1 MKKSNV
7 SALSFLMAAIIG
19 LTFCISPALAENPS
33 VVLDSGQSADLR
45 GTPDRT
51 PPVLKN
57 IMIDKTEVD
66 APGTISIT
74 VEATDDVSG
83 INEMWISFLDT
94 KSGRSHFITIYADD
108 NTEPKNIYTGLIQ
121 IGKNEPAGH
130 FELDDITLYDMAS
143 NSQRYYSKIGEA
155 HSEKDILLSQEI
167 KFIVNNNAE
176 ISPPSLINVD
186 VDKVSVE
193 APANIDIKVTASDYV
208 NEVHLVFKNYQNGRL
223 HSLRLYADDKSQNVF
238 KGTIEIDK
246 YEPTGIFILESAEV
260 YDDSGEQAY
269 YSRTEEFLPD
279 GAEFLPQE
287 VSYNVK
293 NVFGLEPTVAL
304 SKIELERTDVEV
316 PAKIQVKATVSES
329 VQDVWLSFQSTTSN
343 RSLHTILYRDE
354 EHLGDTLIGTIDISD
369 YEPTGIFY
377 LARASVNGNV
387 NGVVYFSKYYPY
399 FSDDDLLLP
408 QELSITVHN
417 TEDIEGL
424 LITNTDNPN
433 LADDIAK
440 QPNDARIIINYETD
454 SNLSGDI
461 FNAIKGTNKT
471 IVLESEGIQW
481 EFNGKDI
488 ESSKG
493 IDLNVSIDKITSS
506 LTGNAQNIQ
515 NIVKNVPTMVLSFAD
530 NGKLPGKATIRIKAD
545 YAFRNYVGEENLY
558 VYYYDNTTGKLV
570 SIAQNIDVS
579 QEGYLLFEI
588 DHNSDFIIT
597 QSAIQTGG
605 DSPIIDNPIY
615 RPSGSGGSS
624 GGGSSGGSSGSSSR
638 KSSPMLAI
646 KQADIS
652 LNSKM
657 TNAIKKAIRVAA
669 IKGQKQAVAAVAITD
684 LELSTAR
691 LQALQ
696 RSIQATLKGQNI
708 EVIPKIVFSGIKG
721 GQKKYSLSFNP
732 LKAQITDILKL
743 GLTQKEPIIQSLF
756 EKHFT
761 NHLNTVTFKQ
771 SKNFGFPVEVAVKM
785 DFSGFDTKNL
795 HIYHYDRVKNV
806 YTLLADTNYF
816 IDKDN
821 FLHFTTISGG
831 DIIIS
836 DGLLSRK

>member
-7 SALSFLMAAIIG
+7 PALSFLMAVIIG
-19 LTFCISPALAENPS
+19 LTFCISPALAQNPS
-33 VVLDSGQSADLR
+33 AVLDSGQSTDLR

-57 IMIDKTEVD
+57 ITIDKTEVD

-155 HSEKDILLSQEI
+155 HSEKDMLLSQEI

-176 ISPPSLINVD
+176 ISPPSLISVD

-193 APANIDIKVTASDYV
+193 APANIDLKVTASDYV

-238 KGTIEIDK
+238 KGTIGIDK
-246 YEPTGIFILESAEV
+246 YEPTGIFILKSAEV

-304 SKIELERTDVEV
+304 SKIELEKTDVEV
-316 PAKIQVKATVSES
+316 PAKIQVRATVSES
-329 VQDVWLSFQSTTSN
+329 VQDVWLSFQSTTSD
-343 RSLHTILYRDE
+343 RSLHTILYRGE
-354 EHLGDTLIGTIDISD
+354 EQLGDTLIGTIDISD

-377 LARASVNGNV
+377 LARARVNGNV
-387 NGVVYFSKYYPY
+387 NSVVYLSKYYPY

-408 QELSITVHN
+408 QELSIKVHN

-424 LITNTDNPN
+424 LITNTDNPD
-433 LADDIAK
+433 LADDIVK
-440 QPNDARIIINYETD
+440 QPNDARIIISYETD
-454 SNLSGDI
+454 SNLSEDI

-488 ESSKG
+488 EASKG
-493 IDLNVSIDKITSS
+493 VDLNVSIDKISSS

-515 NIVKNVPTMVLSFAD
+515 NIVKDVPTMVLSFAN

-545 YAFRNYVGEENLY
+545 YAFRKYVGEENLY

-570 SIAQNIDVS
+570 SIASNIDVS
-579 QEGYLLFEI
+579 QEGYLSFEI

-597 QSAIQTGG
+597 RSAIQTGG

-624 GGGSSGGSSGSSSR
+624 SGGSSGGSSGSSPR

-657 TNAIKKAIRVAA
+657 TNAIKKAIRAAA

-684 LELSTAR
+684 LEFSTAR

-721 GQKKYSLSFNP
+721 GQKEYSLSFNP
-732 LKAQITDILKL
+732 LKAKITDTLKL
-743 GLTQKEPIIQSLF
+743 ELTQKEPILQSIF

-761 NHLNTVTFKQ
+761 NRLNTVTFKQ
-771 SKNFGFPVEVAVKM
+771 SKNLGFPVEVAVKM

-795 HIYHYDRVKNV
+795 HIYHYDRVKNA

-821 FLHFTTISGG
+821 FLHFTTILGG

-836 DGLLSRK
+836 NGLLSQQ